1 MFWSLNIDMKKAK
14 KPVEKWDK
22 IEQALDRYADKIYP
36 SKKAFLDKIKK
47 DKIRIY
53 IGIDP
58 TGPDLHLGHSTN
70 FFVLKALQEL
80 GHKVILLIGDFTAR
94 IGDPTDKLATRK
106 RLNKAQVLKNAKTYK
121 KQIENLINFKG
132 RNKAEIK
139 FNSKW
144 LAKLSFEDVIE
155 LAAHTTVDQ
164 LKKRDMFKER
174 EKKAKV
180 IYLHEFLYPLM
191 QGYDSVA
198 MGVDAELGGTDQTFN
213 MLVGRNLVK
222 SYSGKEKFVITTKL
236 LINPKTD
243 KKIMSKSEGNY
254 VSLQDKP
261 QDMFGKVMALPD
273 ETIIPCLTFCTQI
286 PLSKILKLKQKLKRG
301 ENPMSVKKIIA
312 EEIVKIY
319 HGADLAEKA
328 MIYFEKKYQSAGKKE
343 RGDIAEKINVKQ
355 KISLIDLILKLKSAN
370 SRAQA
375 KRLIKQGGVRVNG
388 KKIININYY
397 YDPKKDDIIEIGKH
411 KIFKVKS

>member
-1 MFWSLNIDMKKAK
+1 MNKIS
-14 KPVEKWDK
+14 KPVEKCDK
-22 IEQALDRYADKIYP
+22 SLEQVLDRYVDKIYP

-47 DKIRIY
+47 GKIRIY

-70 FFVLKALQEL
+70 FFVLKTLQEL
-80 GHKVILLIGDFTAR
+80 GHKVILLIGDFTAQ

-106 RLNKAQVLKNAKTYK
+106 RLTKAQVLKNAQTYK
-121 KQIENLINFKG
+121 KQVENIINFKG
-132 RNKAEIK
+132 KNRAEIN

-144 LAKLSFEDVIE
+144 LAKLKFEDIIE

-174 EKKAKV
+174 ERKSKT

-198 MGVDAELGGTDQTFN
+198 MEVDAELGGTDQTFN

-222 SYSGKEKFVITTKL
+222 SYSGKEKFVLTTKL

-254 VSLQDKP
+254 ISLQDNP
-261 QDMFGKVMALPD
+261 QDMFGKAMALPD
-273 ETIIPCLTFCTQI
+273 ETIIPCLVFCTQV
-286 PLSKILKLKQKLKRG
+286 PLSKILKLKQRLKRG
-301 ENPMSVKKIIA
+301 ENPMDVKKILA

-319 HGADLAEKA
+319 YGENLAKKA
-328 MIYFEKKYQSAGKKE
+328 KHYFEKKYQSKRKKSRVE
-343 RGDIAEKINVKQ
+343 VAKKIKIKQ
-355 KISLIDLILKLKSAN
+355 KISLIDLIFSFKSVD
-370 SRAQA
+370 SRART
-375 KRLIKQGGVRVNG
+375 KRLIKQGAVRING
-388 KKIININYY
+388 KKILDINSIYK
-397 YDPKKDDIIEIGKH
+397 PKKDDIIEIGKH
-411 KIFKVKS
+411 EIYKQAS